1 MIVFFNVFDLFF
13 LQKKGVT
20 RSVAL
25 LNSQPEDIFFCLCRI
40 FYDERQA
47 DDARDLVTS
56 LTFP

>member
-1 MIVFFNVFDLFF
+1 MFDLLFAK
-13 LQKKGVT
+13 KKGVT

-25 LNSQPEDIFFCLCRI
+25 LNSQPGYFFFAFLGS
-40 FYDERQA
+40 YDERQT